1 MALLRKDGEKMKSG
15 FKLARSPFHRLDSQR
30 PSPPNQ
36 ASSVGQVSVKS
47 IGLVGDMMTAF
58 RSLLREVPAHNL
70 AIGHNASA
78 IVPAP
83 YPAVAA
89 MFLMP
94 LPFEV
99 FARHGCSPAG
109 GPTPG
114 AAVHV
119 PAGGDEHVRY
129 DEEWTNEHLMR
140 RAKTIL
146 QPRTG
151 VRMEG
156 HLCSRRSVRYL
167 IREGKTLA
175 LAWVTMPGGAEI
187 GQSVAT
193 AERQPLDTSGEPPSK
208 SCVAGR
214 LFD

>member
-1 MALLRKDGEKMKSG
+1 MHARRTAYAAASTRDPTFVGSSCSG
-15 FKLARSPFHRLDSQR
+15 
-30 PSPPNQ
+30 
-36 ASSVGQVSVKS
+36 
-47 IGLVGDMMTAF
+47 
-58 RSLLREVPAHNL
+58 
-70 AIGHNASA
+70 
-78 IVPAP
+78 
-83 YPAVAA
+83 
-89 MFLMP
+89 
-94 LPFEV
+94 
-99 FARHGCSPAG
+99 HGCSPAG

-208 SCVAGR
+208 SCVAGASAQTAMKNR
-214 LFD
+214 NQMHAQDGSSTDA